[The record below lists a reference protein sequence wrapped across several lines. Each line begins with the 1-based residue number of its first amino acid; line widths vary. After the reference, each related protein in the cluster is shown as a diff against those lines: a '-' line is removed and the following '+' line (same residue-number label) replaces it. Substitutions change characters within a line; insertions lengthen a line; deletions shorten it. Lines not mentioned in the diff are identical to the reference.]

1 MSEAEDDARP
11 PPDCRIRYSA
21 SPLDLK
27 RKPEDEPSSTPPPPP
42 PPQQQQHQQQQHE
55 QLPQSRQPHS
65 LQSMPS
71 KTMQQKT
78 SFCIEALLGRR
89 EVSPRRNNKTSS
101 PAAMSSDCSSTPC
114 SSRSASVSPGPEHGR
129 LFRYGYGDGDDT
141 VTGMRSLHQA
151 YGEYAAKSAD
161 RFPVVAAT
169 GSGAGP
175 QPLQSQTQ
183 TPTTANLARDHGR
196 RNGGGPFGY
205 VHHGGHSSSAFQPLQ
220 PRGDGGSPGPATTA
234 VVVAGV
240 PGASSPAAAAAT
252 AAAAAAA
259 ANRSNVSAG
268 QLQQMQLEWFARA
281 GMFYA
286 GPRLHDLTGKTRSSI
301 LYNTFFFFST
311 ISYKPVYSNN
321 G

>member
-1 MSEAEDDARP
+1 MSTMSEAEEDLRP
-11 PPDCRIRYSA
+11 LPDCRVRYSA

-27 RKPEDEPSSTPPPPP
+27 RKHVDDSSPPPS
-42 PPQQQQHQQQQHE
+42 QQQQQQQQ
-55 QLPQSRQPHS
+55 QQPPRQPLL
-65 LQSMPS
+65 LQSTPS

-101 PAAMSSDCSSTPC
+101 PAAVSSDCSSTPC

-129 LFRYGYGDGDDT
+129 LFRYGYRDGDDA
-141 VTGMRSLHQA
+141 VSEMRSLHHT
-151 YGEYAAKSAD
+151 YGDYAAKSVD
-161 RFPVVAAT
+161 RFPVVT
-169 GSGAGP
+169 TVSGIGP
-175 QPLQSQTQ
+175 PSLQSQTQ
-183 TPTTANLARDHGR
+183 TPTTAILTRDHGR
-196 RNGGGPFGY
+196 RNGSGPFSY

-220 PRGDGGSPGPATTA
+220 PRGDGGSPGSATAT
-234 VVVAGV
+234 VVVTSV
-240 PGASSPAAAAAT
+240 QGATLPASTPTA

-286 GPRLHDLTGKTRSSI
+286 GPRLHDLTGKTCYI
-301 LYNTFFFFST
+301 CQ
-311 ISYKPVYSNN
+311 
-321 G
+321 